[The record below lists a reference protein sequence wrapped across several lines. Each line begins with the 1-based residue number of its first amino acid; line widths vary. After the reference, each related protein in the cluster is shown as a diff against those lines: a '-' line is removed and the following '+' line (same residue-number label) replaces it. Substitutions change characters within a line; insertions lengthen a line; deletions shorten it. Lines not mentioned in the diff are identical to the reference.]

1 MAGKNK
7 KTAPES
13 GGNKRMK
20 QEPKMSLAPPRIRSD
35 DDFSQVFSQSQNLGE
50 NSAFYFSQS
59 QQHQDNLGQ
68 GDSSFSQSQQGHS
81 TEAEASFSQSQSV
94 VVEAMPHSQL
104 SDGFFHSSQV
114 K

>member
-59 QQHQDNLGQ
+59 QQQPRGKSRGNKTGGNGARSKERSMKIRYSNVATVDQIEELKN
-68 GDSSFSQSQQGHS
+68 
-81 TEAEASFSQSQSV
+81 
-94 VVEAMPHSQL
+94 
-104 SDGFFHSSQV
+104 
-114 K
+114 